1 MSLSDCMKKW
11 AFIIDNDYLFKNRLS
26 AQLKLENKFTGLP
39 KIHLFL
45 NGEMMDFFRI
55 KKDILYQKVIEED
68 RFKDQGTSYY
78 QIIPL

>member
-11 AFIIDNDYLFKNRLS
+11 AFILDNDNLFKNRLS
-26 AQLKLENKFTGLP
+26 AQLKLENNFIGLP

-55 KKDILYQKVIEED
+55 KKDIL
-68 RFKDQGTSYY
+68 F
-78 QIIPL
+78 